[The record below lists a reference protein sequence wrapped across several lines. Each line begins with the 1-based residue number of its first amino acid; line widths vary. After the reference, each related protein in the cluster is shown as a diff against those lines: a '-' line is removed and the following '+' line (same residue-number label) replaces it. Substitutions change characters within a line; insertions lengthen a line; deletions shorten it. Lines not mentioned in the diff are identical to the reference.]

1 MKKHL
6 EYYKY
11 TSPFIEKF
19 TNQNNAIC
27 IICYKPN
34 VIWLDFL
41 INFKYYDIYLIID
54 DNTVNYKFY
63 KTTYPSINFIQIDN
77 NDCENNYFIDVNY
90 VIKKKISGW
99 DKALFYFAIKN
110 NNYKNIWFIEDDVFF
125 YNEQTIIDLD
135 NNYPDG
141 DLLSAKYEEYNGTGY
156 NWRWDEIKVNFDLPY
171 YWAMVCCVRISKVL
185 LSKIQEYASKY
196 KTLFFLEALFP
207 TITKKHNLK
216 YIVPDELETVVWRN
230 NWANEDHCSNKSK
243 FQFDWNQSNI
253 NKTNIFHP
261 VKNID
266 KHIEFR
272 SNI

>member
-11 TSPFIEKF
+11 TSPLGKISPLIEKF
-19 TNQNNAIC
+19 ANQNNAIC
-27 IICYKPN
+27 VICNKPN
-34 VIWLDFL
+34 VIWLNFL
-41 INFKYYDIYLIID
+41 MNFKYDVYLIID
-54 DNTVNYKFY
+54 DNTVNYNFY
-63 KTTYPSINFIQIDN
+63 KETYPSINFIQIDN

-110 NNYKNIWFIEDDVFF
+110 NNYKNIWFMEDDVFF

-135 NNYPDG
+135 NKYPDG
-141 DLLSAKYEEYNGTGY
+141 DLLSANYEEYNGNN
-156 NWRWDEIKVNFDLPY
+156 NWRWHELTIKFELPY
-171 YWAMVCCVRISKVL
+171 YHAMVCCVRISKVL
-185 LSKIQEYASKY
+185 LSKIQEYATKY

-230 NWANEDHCSNKSK
+230 NWNL
-243 FQFDWNQSNI
+243 SNI
-253 NKTNIFHP
+253 NKTNIYHP

-266 KHIEFR
+266 NHIEFR
-272 SNI
+272 KI